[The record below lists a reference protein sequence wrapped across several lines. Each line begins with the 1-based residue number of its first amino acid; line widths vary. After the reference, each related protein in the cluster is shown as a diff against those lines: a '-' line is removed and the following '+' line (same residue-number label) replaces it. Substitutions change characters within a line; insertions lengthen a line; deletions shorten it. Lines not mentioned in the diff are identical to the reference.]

1 MHRQHSLCSVNPNTG
16 APLTP
21 DKNTPSIG
29 ALNTVYGTPAY
40 PSAIVLPVITNPD
53 TQLPK
58 ISIV

>member
-1 MHRQHSLCSVNPNTG
+1 MNPNTG